1 MDLFKTSTLAYES
14 QILWNIGNR
23 TEAAVVSERAWAICD
38 EQKSYRMCGG
48 WALGAVALST
58 SDHQRRNWAIEEGF
72 SLLSGE
78 VVSHNYLKF
87 YRAAMEVGLETQNWA
102 LTDRACDALANYTQ
116 SEPLHW
122 SEFYISRAQTLSGF
136 HQDNN
141 GDQVIKSLRKLKG
154 KAEQFGLRASLP
166 QIEMALGNVAG

>member
-23 TEAAVVSERAWAICD
+23 TEAAEVSERAWVICD

-72 SLLSGE
+72 SLLSGK

-87 YRAAMEVGLETQNWA
+87 YRAAMEVGLETQNSD
-102 LTDRACDALANYTQ
+102 LTDRACDALANYCLLYT
-116 SEPLHW
+116 SP
-122 SEFYISRAQTLSGF
+122 SPRDRG
-136 HQDNN
+136 
-141 GDQVIKSLRKLKG
+141 
-154 KAEQFGLRASLP
+154 
-166 QIEMALGNVAG
+166 